1 MIFDPENGNKTRRKE
16 RKLWVTFPVWLQ
28 RVTLHLAEG
37 EHYCLSVS
45 NFRCLLWIKSVP
57 KRRPHWARPKIP
69 QKTQIREEPLF
80 SSLRIDSG
88 VI

>member
-28 RVTLHLAEG
+28 RVALHLAKG

-45 NFRCLLWIKSVP
+45 NFRCLFWIKSGA
-57 KRRPHWARPKIP
+57 KRRPHWARPKTP